1 MKWMPDR
8 PETWVWLSAWLEH
21 NWPALYAGLL
31 SAAIA
36 ALRIMYG
43 GGKLRRLAL
52 EAPLCGLVTTAGT
65 YGLPLAGLPA
75 TVGPFIGGVIALLGI
90 EWVRAKARSTIERKV
105 EQL

>member
-1 MKWMPDR
+1 MDRMPDR
-8 PETWVWLSAWLEH
+8 PESWVWLSAWLEH

-43 GGKLRRLAL
+43 GGTLRRLAL

-65 YGLPLAGLPA
+65 YGLPLAGIPPTA
-75 TVGPFIGGVIALLGI
+75 APFLGGVVALLGI
-90 EWVRAKARSTIERKV
+90 EWVRARARRTLERKV